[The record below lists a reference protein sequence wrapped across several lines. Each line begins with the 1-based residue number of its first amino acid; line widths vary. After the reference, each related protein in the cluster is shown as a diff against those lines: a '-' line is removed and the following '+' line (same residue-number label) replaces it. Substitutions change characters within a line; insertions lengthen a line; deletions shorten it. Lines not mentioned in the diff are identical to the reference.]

1 VLWARLPS
9 NQFLWQDV
17 RETERRNTGRRARVM
32 QMSADRQSET
42 NGDEP
47 EHYGDALPH
56 ERGGFKPQPA
66 DRPAGFIRQAET
78 RDRADYYEALRAADQ
93 ARSHPAHADRGT
105 DHGRSSAWDD
115 APTADH
121 SGRPAPDSLRLPAE
135 RAARILEG
143 DRWGGGHRHGTG
155 RPGKTEFP
163 ADWDDE
169 RIIGQIVDVARFPDA
184 RPVLQANHRWRVQ
197 GERDGV
203 TITLVVHP
211 DGRIWAA
218 WPEEDS
224 PGVIRNPREGQ
235 R

>member
-1 VLWARLPS
+1 MP
-9 NQFLWQDV
+9 
-17 RETERRNTGRRARVM
+17 T
-32 QMSADRQSET
+32 DRPSET

-47 EHYGDALPH
+47 EHYGDAVSH
-56 ERGGFKPQPA
+56 ERGGFKTQPA
-66 DRPAGFIRQAET
+66 DCPSGHVRQAET
-78 RDRADYYEALRAADQ
+78 RDRADYYEALRAAAQ
-93 ARSHPAHADRGT
+93 ARFHPAQADRGADT
-105 DHGRSSAWDD
+105 GRSSAWDD
-115 APTADH
+115 VPTADH
-121 SGRPAPDSLRLPAE
+121 PGRPAPDSPRLPPE
-135 RAARILEG
+135 RAAHILDG

-169 RIIGQIVDVARFPDA
+169 RITSQIVDVARFPDA
-184 RPVLQANHRWRVQ
+184 RPVLQANHRWRVR

-203 TITLVVHP
+203 AITLVVHP

-218 WPEEDS
+218 WPEEGS

>member
-1 VLWARLPS
+1 
-9 NQFLWQDV
+9 
-17 RETERRNTGRRARVM
+17 
-32 QMSADRQSET
+32 MSADRRSGT

-47 EHYGDALPH
+47 EHHGDAVSH
-56 ERGGFKPQPA
+56 ERGGLKAQPA
-66 DRPAGFIRQAET
+66 DRSSGVIRQAET
-78 RDRADYYEALRAADQ
+78 RDRADYYEALRMADQ
-93 ARSHPAHADRGT
+93 TRSHPAHADRGA
-105 DHGRSSAWDD
+105 DIGQSSAWDD

-121 SGRPAPDSLRLPAE
+121 YGHPAPDSLGLPPE
-135 RAARILEG
+135 RAAHILDG

-163 ADWDDE
+163 VGWDDE

-184 RPVLQANHRWRVQ
+184 GPVLQANHRWRVR

-203 TITLVVHP
+203 AITVVVHP
-211 DGRIWAA
+211 DGKIWAA
-218 WPEEDS
+218 WPEEGS

>member
-1 VLWARLPS
+1 
-9 NQFLWQDV
+9 
-17 RETERRNTGRRARVM
+17 
-32 QMSADRQSET
+32 MSADRVSET

-47 EHYGDALPH
+47 EHYGDAVSH
-56 ERGGFKPQPA
+56 ERGRLEAQPA
-66 DRPAGFIRQAET
+66 DRSSRVIRQAET
-78 RDRADYYEALRAADQ
+78 RDRIDYYEALRTADQ
-93 ARSHPAHADRGT
+93 TRSHPAHADRGA
-105 DHGRSSAWDD
+105 DIRQSSAWDD
-115 APTADH
+115 VPTADQYRH
-121 SGRPAPDSLRLPAE
+121 PAPESLCLPPE
-135 RAARILEG
+135 RAAHILDG

-184 RPVLQANHRWRVQ
+184 PPVLQANHRWRVQ

-203 TITLVVHP
+203 ATTVIVHP

-218 WPEEDS
+218 WPEESS